1 VPKVEDYKSYKDSVN
16 ASEYQKQFVRE
27 AYRLLKPGGR
37 LVYSTCTL
45 TDVENEA
52 VVEYALNIGFKLEDY
67 EVKSSRGKK
76 GDYGI
81 RFTPHRDRTPGF
93 FISLKLVK

>member
-1 VPKVEDYKSYKDSVN
+1 
-16 ASEYQKQFVRE
+16 
-27 AYRLLKPGGR
+27 
-37 LVYSTCTL
+37 
-45 TDVENEA
+45 VENEA

-67 EVKSSRGKK
+67 EVKPSRGKK

-81 RFTPHRDRTPGF
+81 RFTPHRDGTPGF